1 MQATWRKTMRS
12 SCSLTTSLL
21 AGLIFVSLA
30 ACAGA
35 APGDVKNSFDA
46 PCSYPAG
53 LATDGTHLYV
63 LDWREAKIYRV
74 STTDGTPQGS
84 WDAPTLK
91 PHGLTYGHG
100 KLYISDD
107 HSGHVYALDPKT
119 GVVES
124 HFEAPG
130 SRATGLAW
138 ADDALFLLERK
149 SGKIYKVLPEDGT
162 ILAYFDVPHRHCT
175 CLAYDGKYLWVS
187 NRVADEF
194 YMVDPHNGMVIAIV
208 DSPGSY
214 PAGLSWLDGHLWNID
229 FQTRQI
235 YQIIVNDKQKYRL
248 TDTREARIEYLWL
261 LYNYGP
267 GKVTDLRVNLAI
279 PETRPGQELLSEI
292 RYSTPPGRIETDQ
305 WGQRC
310 AVFDLGMVAPVARKP
325 LTYSIEARVSAIRY
339 LIVPEDTGTLDDI
352 PESIRKNYTADGSRY
367 RIASSYVQDTAR
379 KVLGDEQNTY
389 WIARKIYNF
398 VIDKLEYEMV
408 GGWDVPEV
416 VLKRGSG
423 SCSEYT
429 FAFIA
434 LCRAAGLPA
443 RYVGSIVVRGD
454 DASVD
459 ESFHRWAEIYL
470 PNYGWV
476 PVDANR
482 GDAKT
487 PADQARGFADLANR
501 FLITTHSGGGSEHLG
516 WSYNSFA
523 TYKMTGYCKTE
534 EENLG
539 FWEPLETGPEVED
552 DKAPT
557 QRRGN

>member
-1 MQATWRKTMRS
+1 MSAFPRHA
-12 SCSLTTSLL
+12 LSLL
-21 AGLIFVSLA
+21 GVVAF
-30 ACAGA
+30 ACLVTSARA
-35 APGDVKNSFDA
+35 APGDVKTSFDA
-46 PCSYPAG
+46 PCKYPAG
-53 LATDGTHLYV
+53 LATDGTHFYV
-63 LDWREAKIYRV
+63 LDWRDAKIYRV
-74 STTDGTPQGS
+74 SATDGTPQGS

-107 HSGHVYALDPKT
+107 HSGHIYALDPKT
-119 GVVES
+119 GVVEN

-138 ADDALFLLERK
+138 ADDALFVLEGK
-149 SGKIYKVLPEDGT
+149 SQKIYKVLPDDGT
-162 ILAYFDVPHRHCT
+162 ILAYFDAPHHHCT

-187 NRVADEF
+187 DRVADEF
-194 YMVDPHNGMVIAIV
+194 YMVDSDNGMVIAIV
-208 DSPGSY
+208 DSPGAY
-214 PAGLSWLDGHLWNID
+214 PAGLSWLDGHLWNVD

-235 YQIIVNDKQKYRL
+235 YQIIVNDNQKYRL
-248 TDTREARIEYLWL
+248 TDTREARVEYLWC

-267 GKVTDLRVNLAI
+267 GEVTDLTVDLAI
-279 PETRPGQELLSEI
+279 PEPTPAQELLSAIE
-292 RYSTPPGRIETDQ
+292 YSTPPTATAPDR
-305 WGQRC
+305 WGQAC
-310 AVFDLGMVAPVARKP
+310 AVFNLGLVPAGTRQPVS
-325 LTYSIEARVSAIRY
+325 YHVNVRVSAIRY
-339 LIVPEDTGTLDDI
+339 LIIPERTGSLDDI
-352 PESIRKNYTADGSRY
+352 PEEIRAAYTGDGSRY
-367 RIASSYVQDTAR
+367 RIASPYIQETVKKLVGNEKNAYR
-379 KVLGDEQNTY
+379 
-389 WIARKIYNF
+389 IARKIYNF

-434 LCRAAGLPA
+434 LCRTAGLPA

-487 PADQARGFADLANR
+487 PADQARGFGDLANR

-539 FWEPLETGPEVED
+539 FWEPLKVGPEVED
-552 DKAPT
+552 DKAST
-557 QRRGN
+557 QRTRN